1 VSPDQEE
8 LLHKA
13 QESIEAARLLL
24 SGRFPAF
31 AVSRAFYAMFYAIQA
46 LLEGEGM
53 AFSKHS
59 AVISAFGKHLVK
71 SGKVPAKFHRYVL
84 DAWEARHEGDYAPVS
99 RITSETAQEHVERAA
114 EFLALAQNLVSPL
127 KRK

>member
-13 QESIEAARLLL
+13 QESIDAALLL
-24 SGRFPAF
+24 LNGRFPAF
-31 AVSRAFYAMFYAIQA
+31 AVSRAYYAMFYTIQA
-46 LLEGEGM
+46 LLEGEGL

-59 AVISAFGKHLVK
+59 AVISAFGKHFVK
-71 SGKVPAKFHRYVL
+71 SDRVPAKFHRYLL

-99 RITSETAQEHVERAA
+99 KITLEAAKVHVEHVA
-114 EFLALAQNLVSPL
+114 EFLALAKNLVAL
-127 KRK
+127 KKKN